1 MRGRGPSPALVIA
14 CLALFVALGGTGYA
28 ASGGLAGNG
37 NGNGSATVARAH
49 RPLRGPRGPRGPRGF
64 RGATGPQGPAGP
76 QGATGPQGPQGPSGG
91 QGPAGSARA
100 YAEVSSA
107 GAVVA
112 GHALNVTSANVTSPA
127 TGTYCFDLSGVGI
140 TTSNAVPV
148 VSLDWSDAA
157 TAATDIVQ
165 VVANAA
171 FNVCPSGQVGV
182 RAFDN
187 TGAAKNLGFVIA
199 FM

>member
-1 MRGRGPSPALVIA
+1 MRGRGPSPAMVIA

-28 ASGGLAGNG
+28 ASGGLATGGN
-37 NGNGSATVARAH
+37 NGASVARAH
-49 RPLRGPRGPRGPRGF
+49 RRVLRGPRGPRGPRGF

-76 QGATGPQGPQGPSGG
+76 QGATGPQGPQGPTGP
-91 QGPAGSARA
+91 QGPAGAARA

-107 GAVVA
+107 GAVVG
-112 GHALNVTSANVTSPA
+112 GHALNISNANVTNPA
-127 TGTYCFDLSGVGI
+127 TGMYCFDLSAIGI
-140 TTSNAVPV
+140 STSNAVPV
-148 VSLDWSDAA
+148 ASLDWSDPV
-157 TAATDIVQ
+157 TSATDIVQ
-165 VVANAA
+165 VVANGA
-171 FNVCPSGQVGV
+171 FNSCPSGQVGV